1 MNTNLRAFDLL
12 QKVRR
17 QSPVVHHLTN
27 WVTIY
32 DCAQIV
38 KTLGASP
45 VMAHAPEEV
54 ADMARIAS
62 ALVLNIGTLTVDFVE
77 AMKTAAASANQ
88 KGIPVI
94 LDVCGAGATE
104 LRDRKASELLDQV
117 TINIIKGNASEIA
130 RVSGA
135 NVRTKG
141 VDATEVATDLEALA
155 QTLAVRRHAT
165 VVITGKVDIVAGDQ
179 GIYRV
184 KNGDALMTRVVA
196 RVAWPLPSSAPSP
209 PWIRITPRLRRAP
222 WRVTGLPRNSPRN
235 NRAVP
240 RRSKT
245 RCLTAS
251 TASTSQPLKGCNASK
266 QKRVLLH
273 KSSVLPSR
281 FSTARRIAATRT
293 AAPFLKDTTARLD
306 AVFLDFGGT
315 WVSTAR
321 RVVAVR

>member
-1 MNTNLRAFDLL
+1 MQAMNTKLKAFDLL
-12 QKVRR
+12 EKVRR
-17 QSPVVHHLTN
+17 EAPVVHHLTN

-54 ADMARIAS
+54 ADMTRIAS

-104 LRDRKASELLDQV
+104 LRDRKVSELLDQV
-117 TINIIKGNASEIA
+117 NINVIKGNASEIA

-141 VDATEVATDLEALA
+141 VDATEVGTDLEALA

-184 KNGDALMTRVVA
+184 KNGDALMTRVVGTGLHGGF
-196 RVAWPLPSSAPSP
+196 RH
-209 PWIRITPRLRRAP
+209 RRLRRRGA
-222 WRVTGLPRNSPRN
+222 GLPPGGGLRPGVLRN
-235 NRAVP
+235 
-240 RRSKT
+240 
-245 RCLTAS
+245 C
-251 TASTSQPLKGCNASK
+251 
-266 QKRVLLH
+266 
-273 KSSVLPSR
+273 
-281 FSTARRIAATRT
+281 
-293 AAPFLKDTTARLD
+293 
-306 AVFLDFGGT
+306 GGT
-315 WVSTAR
+315 GREKITRSGVVQS
-321 RVVAVR
+321 RVVRLPLRSGPANR